1 MSDQRGVLR
10 EGFHRFWRYQRVL
23 WFIFFISLAFGHFSA
38 SPAIHKLDGIT
49 DHSLASQ
56 RISEMFDYGTFSA
69 LASNPEVKLFE
80 AGGVSGG
87 FSFVFLVGMLF
98 LTGGILE
105 AYRADRKL
113 TTREFFEACGSY
125 FWRFIRLLV
134 LMLILVIPLA
144 IIFGSVLSQAGK
156 LMLDVVQEKNGFW
169 LSLVDII
176 FFGFLMMCLRLWFD
190 IAQVRAVVE
199 EEYGMWSNA
208 GRAFKLIFRNFGSL
222 FWIYLRIS
230 VAGWFVFGLG
240 IWIWTKMPPARFWS
254 TFIVLEIVILTGFAV
269 RLWQRSS
276 EMVWYQ
282 RRFLIPAIVAPTPIS
297 GPSAPDPLLTIAPAV
312 PPAPQT

>member
-113 TTREFFEACGSY
+113 TTREFFEECGNY
-125 FWRFIRLLV
+125 FWRWVRLLIF
-134 LMLILVIPLA
+134 MLIVLIPVVMLA
-144 IIFGSVLSQAGK
+144 SGVKKLFSKMALESPGEKLAYWVLFAG
-156 LMLDVVQEKNGFW
+156 MLLAV
-169 LSLVDII
+169 
-176 FFGFLMMCLRLWFD
+176 FLWMCVRLWFD
-190 IAQVRAVVE
+190 MAQVRAVVE
-199 EEYGMWSNA
+199 EEYGMWRNA
-208 GRAFKLIFRNFGSL
+208 GRAFKLTFGNFGSL
-222 FWIYLRIS
+222 FCLYFRIS
-230 VAGWFVFGLG
+230 FIWWVIFAFGF
-240 IWIWTKMPPARFWS
+240 WIWT
-254 TFIVLEIVILTGFAV
+254 
-269 RLWQRSS
+269 
-276 EMVWYQ
+276 
-282 RRFLIPAIVAPTPIS
+282 
-297 GPSAPDPLLTIAPAV
+297 
-312 PPAPQT
+312 